1 MLKVL
6 AVYGTR
12 PESVKMAPVIRAL
25 QARSEAVDLVICN
38 TGQHRDMVA
47 HVEKLFGI
55 EPDIRLDVM
64 QPNQSLAGL
73 TSALLTAL
81 DRVMIDYQPD
91 WVLAQG
97 DTTTVLVS
105 GLVAYYHQARFAHVE
120 AGLRTGDK
128 FRPFPEEG
136 NRRAVDP
143 ISDACFAPTLHS
155 KTVLLAENIPSENVI
170 VTGNTVIDALQ
181 YVAALP
187 YEWSAG
193 PLADVP
199 QTGRLVLITAHRRE
213 SFGETFQQMCH
224 AIVELAQRFPETTF
238 VYPVHL
244 NPNVQKPVH
253 AILSGYDNIW
263 LLPPVDYQSMVQL
276 QRHATLILTDSGGI
290 QEEAPTFGVPV
301 LVMRDATERSEGIA
315 AGVAK
320 LVGTQRDRIV
330 SQASALLSDP
340 DALVSMQTHANP
352 YGDGHASERIVA
364 HLLGEPFEPLGL

>member
-6 AVYGTR
+6 AAYGTR

-25 QARSEAVDLVICN
+25 QARSEAVDLIICN

-143 ISDACFAPTLHS
+143 ISDACFAPTLH
-155 KTVLLAENIPSENVI
+155 
-170 VTGNTVIDALQ
+170 
-181 YVAALP
+181 
-187 YEWSAG
+187 
-193 PLADVP
+193 
-199 QTGRLVLITAHRRE
+199 
-213 SFGETFQQMCH
+213 
-224 AIVELAQRFPETTF
+224 
-238 VYPVHL
+238 
-244 NPNVQKPVH
+244 
-253 AILSGYDNIW
+253 
-263 LLPPVDYQSMVQL
+263 
-276 QRHATLILTDSGGI
+276 
-290 QEEAPTFGVPV
+290 
-301 LVMRDATERSEGIA
+301 
-315 AGVAK
+315 
-320 LVGTQRDRIV
+320 
-330 SQASALLSDP
+330 
-340 DALVSMQTHANP
+340 
-352 YGDGHASERIVA
+352 
-364 HLLGEPFEPLGL
+364 